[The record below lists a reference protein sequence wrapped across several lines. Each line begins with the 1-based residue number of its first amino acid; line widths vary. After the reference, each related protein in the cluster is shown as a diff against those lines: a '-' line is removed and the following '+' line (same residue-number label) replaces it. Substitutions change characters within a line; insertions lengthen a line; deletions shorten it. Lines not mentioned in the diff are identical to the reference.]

1 MKKPKPKPK
10 QVKIAKVRP
19 RRVGR
24 VRMSLPRPRGV
35 RMPYDA
41 GRRPLPQQ
49 GRMSLPYLRL
59 KELKEIE
66 KVLREFQKQ
75 VNPAKL
81 FIPQNP
87 LLGRSLQGT
96 IGGVKGVRG
105 LPPL

>member
-1 MKKPKPKPK
+1 MYGGDNRVKK
-10 QVKIAKVRP
+10 VKIPKVRP
-19 RRVGR
+19 RKVGR
-24 VRMSLPRPRGV
+24 VRLRMPRPKGV
-35 RMPYDA
+35 RMPYDT
-41 GRRPLPQQ
+41 GRRPLPTQ

-59 KELKEIE
+59 KELKELE
-66 KVLREFQKQ
+66 KALREFQKQ

>member
-1 MKKPKPKPK
+1 MKKPIKIPKARAR
-10 QVKIAKVRP
+10 Q
-19 RRVGR
+19 VGR
-24 VRMSLPRPRGV
+24 VRMVRAKGV

-59 KELKEIE
+59 RELKEME
-66 KVLREFQKQ
+66 KLLKEFQKQ
-75 VNPAKL
+75 TNAPKMM
-81 FIPQNP
+81 IPQNP

-96 IGGVKGVRG
+96 IGGLKGVRG

>member
-1 MKKPKPKPK
+1 MKKQAK
-10 QVKIAKVRP
+10 VKIPKVRA

-24 VRMSLPRPRGV
+24 VRVIRPRGV

-41 GRRPLPQQ
+41 SRRPLPQQ

-59 KELKEIE
+59 KELKEME
-66 KVLREFQKQ
+66 KALKEFQKQ
-75 VNPAKL
+75 ANPAKL

-87 LLGRSLQGT
+87 LLGRHLQGV
-96 IGGVKGVRG
+96 IGGLKGVKG

>member
-1 MKKPKPKPK
+1 MYGGAMKR
-10 QVKIAKVRP
+10 VKVPKVRP

-24 VRMSLPRPRGV
+24 VRASMPRPRGV

-41 GRRPLPQQ
+41 GRRPLPTQ

-59 KELKEIE
+59 KELKEME
-66 KVLREFQKQ
+66 KILKEFGKQ
-75 VNPAKL
+75 INPAKL

-96 IGGVKGVRG
+96 IGGLKGVRG